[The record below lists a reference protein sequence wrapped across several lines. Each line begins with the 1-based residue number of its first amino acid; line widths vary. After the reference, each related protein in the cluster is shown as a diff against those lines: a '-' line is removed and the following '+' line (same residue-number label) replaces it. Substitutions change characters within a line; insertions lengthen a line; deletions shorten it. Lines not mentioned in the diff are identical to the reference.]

1 MQIAIVC
8 LSFAVVPAAATA
20 EVVPAAATA
29 QADSPSDFVKS
40 MHLSLDGHLR
50 KIQTSMR
57 NLISKMSKPST
68 GVVKMAKMGM
78 NMTETK
84 AYVQEYR
91 EMHYWACKQ
100 EQWQKTAFC
109 SKESLTASKMGSK
122 DDKRKSSKV
131 LAFLLTEW
139 CQEPDRKQSRL
150 CRIHF
155 QAALQKMMKHPK
167 SGHLHAATARSAR
180 I

>member
-1 MQIAIVC
+1 MQIQHVQLTLVC
-8 LSFAVVPAAATA
+8 LAFAVVPAAATA
-20 EVVPAAATA
+20 EADTPA
-29 QADSPSDFVKS
+29 DFVKS
-40 MHLSLDGHLR
+40 MHVSLDGQLR

-57 NLISKMSKPST
+57 NRILKMSKP

-91 EMHYWACKQ
+91 QMQYWACKQ
-100 EQWQKTAFC
+100 EQWKQTAFC

-139 CQEPDRKQSRL
+139 CQDPDRKQSRL
-150 CRIHF
+150 CRLHF

-167 SGHLHAATARSAR
+167 PGHVHAATARL
-180 I
+180 